1 MALYQ
6 DPSFCFSPTLPEP
19 TGPSGD
25 QLEDT
30 LLSSPPVSQGRLRG
44 TQSSGVS
51 APTLEGSTSPP
62 PYAMEYQ
69 KPPAEEKLSPAGHS
83 KSGAS
88 YLPTI
93 PILLPLRE
101 VAGTEGS
108 IRVQV
113 SFYITD
119 LQ

>member
-1 MALYQ
+1 
-6 DPSFCFSPTLPEP
+6 
-19 TGPSGD
+19 
-25 QLEDT
+25 
-30 LLSSPPVSQGRLRG
+30 
-44 TQSSGVS
+44 
-51 APTLEGSTSPP
+51 
-62 PYAMEYQ
+62 MEYQ